1 MVDVEETVNTTDLKN
16 YLYKRATTL
25 FDPPLTRDDISVM
38 VDMTLDGM
46 TKALTEEDEDG
57 ERKMLLRGFG
67 TLRVVQRKGRTY
79 SVRGKEVVVGDR
91 DTVTFKPGAE
101 LARTIKE

>member
-1 MVDVEETVNTTDLKN
+1 MNTTDLKN
-16 YLYKRATTL
+16 YLYKRAAVL

-46 TKALTEEDEDG
+46 TKALAEEDGDG

-67 TLRVVQRKGRTY
+67 TLRVVRRKGRTY
-79 SVRGKEVVVGDR
+79 NVRGKEVEVGDR
-91 DTVTFKPGAE
+91 NTVVFKPGAE
-101 LARTIKE
+101 LARTVKE